1 MTYIVPMWLTTII
14 IDILMFSFVATRDV
28 TMHILGVISFASRY
42 SDVLHDM
49 VYCVIANFADG

>member
-1 MTYIVPMWLTTII
+1 MS
-14 IDILMFSFVATRDV
+14 DIYRTNVANYHHYCYFGVATRDA